1 MTIQSQTLN
10 VKRLDSKTY
19 IQYLYEDGRRHGY
32 YEVNANKNNIL
43 TLEEQLK
50 ITSILLE
57 EIDDVEYENLIPVKY
72 LSKVMT
78 DNPLLSDVKEIIDTL
93 KNEAMWYFYG
103 RVEEMLKEVGE
114 ERRLNDEEDV
124 LYNGNLAAKSSLK
137 DEWYNAA

>member
-19 IQYLYEDGRRHGY
+19 IRYLYEDGRRHGY

-78 DNPLLSDVKEIIDTL
+78 ENPLLSDVKEIIDTL

-103 RVEEMLKEVGE
+103 RVEEMLKEAGE